1 MWDIRREGE
10 RRAKLSFAMS
20 LNIDN
25 DVVDV
30 ISCAALVYE
39 RKNSGNSFLHGLSF
53 DCFV

>member
-1 MWDIRREGE
+1 
-10 RRAKLSFAMS
+10 MS

-25 DVVDV
+25 DVVDA

-39 RKNSGNSFLHGLSF
+39 RRKSGNSFLHGLSF